1 MALTTYRSLVP
12 ITTQARKV
20 TAYERL
26 AEMAGHAIPLG
37 VDILRVQY
45 MAGSQYIEVDL
56 SAAIAAAQ
64 ATHLGLEVKP

>member
-12 ITTQARKV
+12 ITTPARKAA
-20 TAYERL
+20 AYEHLR
-26 AEMAGHAIPLG
+26 EMADHAIPLG

-56 SAAIAAAQ
+56 SAAISAAQ